1 MKIPQKCIMDSSVR
15 IAPLPTVNK
24 IGYRTACLSLPPTID
39 EDYLIEPYISA
50 RPSRQ
55 MFLAAT
61 KYFQGNF
68 DVRYLPACLPILDL
82 NNLVM
87 VLFRGGS
94 LQQTSSAH
102 IM

>member
-1 MKIPQKCIMDSSVR
+1 MDSSVR
-15 IAPLPTVNK
+15 MLISPLSTK
-24 IGYRTACLSLPPTID
+24 SATTACLSLPPTID

-68 DVRYLPACLPILDL
+68 DVVLELACLFLIL
-82 NNLVM
+82 
-87 VLFRGGS
+87 
-94 LQQTSSAH
+94 T
-102 IM
+102 I